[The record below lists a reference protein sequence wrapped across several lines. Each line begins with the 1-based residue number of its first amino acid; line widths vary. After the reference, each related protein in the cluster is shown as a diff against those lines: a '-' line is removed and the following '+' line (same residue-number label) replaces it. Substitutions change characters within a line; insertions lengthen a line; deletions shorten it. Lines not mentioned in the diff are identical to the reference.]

1 MVRTHPLDV
10 RLRSRDPRNIQPR
23 RQAHRSRISSRSDD
37 SSVPNRTRR
46 LKSIRFQRLRRTQ
59 QQPIL
64 TVNNH
69 WHRRRS
75 HIDTGH
81 LENLPRPPDNGQPLR
96 QNRTCNR
103 NRRRQHPLRRT
114 RHSYRSG
121 GRIDT
126 FHIVDNPHH
135 SSHGRFPSLGA
146 TRSTPHPPLAQQVES
161 PVPNGNVPF
170 QICPLPL
177 LPVRRSSRTAQHQ
190 HSLRRLPRRHSNRH
204 RPTRHVRKSYW
215 KHQENLPCALHPSI
229 LRNSRPSTRPH
240 SPVRYCH
247 LSRIPP
253 PLIRPKDRRSLGSW
267 QAHQEKLAIQ
277 RQSCHWLKRKRRTG
291 NSPCHS
297 RVRRGTNLRALLRGS
312 SSNSNSNVADYRI
325 LAEIHTEQGLAS
337 SSRGQSSQPS

>member
-23 RQAHRSRISSRSDD
+23 RQAHSSRVSTRSHD

-64 TVNNH
+64 TVNH
-69 WHRRRS
+69 HRHRRGS
-75 HIDTGH
+75 HIDTRH
-81 LENLPRPPDNGQPLR
+81 LDNLPRPQDNGQPLR
-96 QNRTCNR
+96 QDRTCNR
-103 NRRRQHPLRRT
+103 NRGRQHPLRRT
-114 RHSYRSG
+114 RNSYWGSG
-121 GRIDT
+121 HIGT
-126 FHIVDNPHH
+126 FHIVDNPHDR
-135 SSHGRFPSLGA
+135 SNGRFPILGA
-146 TRSTPHPPLAQQVES
+146 TCPTPHPPLAQQVES

-170 QICPLPL
+170 QIRPLPL
-177 LPVRRSSRTAQHQ
+177 LPIRRSSSTPQHQ

-204 RPTRHVRKSYW
+204 RPTRHVRQSYR
-215 KHQENLPCALHPSI
+215 KHQENLPRTLHPSV
-229 LRNSRPSTRPH
+229 LCNRRPSTRPH
-240 SPVRYCH
+240 PSVRHCH

-253 PLIRPKDRRSLGSW
+253 PLLRPKDRRSLGSW
-267 QAHQEKLAIQ
+267 QAHQKKLAIQ

-325 LAEIHTEQGLAS
+325 LAEIHTEQGL
-337 SSRGQSSQPS
+337 